1 MDEENKEVSKKSGE
15 KCCDCRMF
23 LIALLTSIIV
33 VLAYHI
39 GIKAFKMLCAS
50 CRAQARPACAC
61 CCGMPQ
67 CGRPGKPFCGPKG
80 MPGKCDKAP
89 AFCPVKPMPRVC
101 PEKPALPPPAP
112 APAK

>member
-1 MDEENKEVSKKSGE
+1 MDEEKKEAPKKSAE
-15 KCCDCRMF
+15 KCCCDCRMF

-50 CRAQARPACAC
+50 CRDKGNPPC
-61 CCGMPQ
+61 CCMAPK
-67 CGRPGKPFCGPKG
+67 CGPKPFCGPKG
-80 MPGKCDKAP
+80 FPGKCDKAP
-89 AFCPVKPMPRVC
+89 AFCPVKPERVC
-101 PEKPALPPPAP
+101 PGKPALPPPAP